1 MVLSSDD
8 TKHRVIK
15 ARRSANDFLSFF
27 SQWTGITTQEIK
39 NSYPFMS
46 EQKAGPVY
54 ITNFKLQK
62 IDYDRTA
69 TDVFDTHR

>member
-8 TKHRVIK
+8 TKHREIK

-46 EQKAGPVY
+46 EQKVGPVY

-62 IDYDRTA
+62 IDYDRLA